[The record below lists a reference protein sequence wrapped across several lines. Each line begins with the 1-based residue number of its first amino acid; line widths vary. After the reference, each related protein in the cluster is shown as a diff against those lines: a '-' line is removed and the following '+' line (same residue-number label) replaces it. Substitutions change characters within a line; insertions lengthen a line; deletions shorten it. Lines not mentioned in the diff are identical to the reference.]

1 MSNDKDK
8 EPKPLKRGRTEEET
22 PTLNEA
28 DVCRAIRKHEL
39 LSNYNLSVEEIKAV
53 LEAYSA
59 IIYRCMLN
67 DIKICMPKLGW
78 FKRKHK
84 KGMSARKMSVPLH
97 PFTEDKSYKMV
108 EYPKQPDYS
117 VIEFIV
123 RKKVKDAFKEQTLGE
138 DNGAY

>member
-1 MSNDKDK
+1 MSDIEDKT
-8 EPKPLKRGRTEEET
+8 PKRVKGGRPKEET
-22 PTLNEA
+22 PTLNET
-28 DVCRAIRKHEL
+28 DVCRAIRQHEL
-39 LSNYNLSVEEIKAV
+39 MKDYDLSVSEIKAV

-59 IIYRCMLN
+59 VIYRCMLN

-97 PFTEDKSYKMV
+97 PFSEDKSYKLV

-123 RKKVKDAFKEQTLGE
+123 RKNIKEDFKQKTLGE
-138 DNGAY
+138 NNSNC